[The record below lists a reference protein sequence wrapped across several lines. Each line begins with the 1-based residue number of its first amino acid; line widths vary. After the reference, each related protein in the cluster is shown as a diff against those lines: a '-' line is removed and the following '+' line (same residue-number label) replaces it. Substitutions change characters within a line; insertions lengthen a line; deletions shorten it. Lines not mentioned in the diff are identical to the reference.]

1 MITFNAD
8 EIFEMA
14 VQIEHNGA
22 AFYRKAASF
31 LPAARTILDKLAVM
45 EDDHER
51 TFSAMRSALTDT
63 ERTPL
68 TADPDN
74 QAAQYLKAM
83 ADGRV
88 FTGDPKDVLTG
99 KETLREVLL
108 LAISKEKDSIVFYQS
123 MKDVVPRSAGTA
135 RIDEIIRQ
143 EIGHILQLTK
153 EMPR

>member
-22 AFYRKAASF
+22 AFYRKAAGF
-31 LPAARTILDKLAVM
+31 LPAARAILDKLAVM

-51 TFSAMRSALTDT
+51 TFSAMRLALTDQ
-63 ERTPL
+63 ERKPL

-74 QAAQYLKAM
+74 QAAQYLQAM
-83 ADGRV
+83 ANGRV
-88 FTGDPKDVLTG
+88 FTADPKDVLSG

-123 MKDVVPRSAGTA
+123 MKDVVPRSAGTG
-135 RIDEIIRQ
+135 RIDDIIRQ

>member
-8 EIFEMA
+8 EILEMA

-31 LPAARTILDKLAVM
+31 LPEARTLLTKLAAM

-51 TFSAMRSALTDT
+51 TFAAMRSALTDEET
-63 ERTPL
+63 KPL

-83 ADGRV
+83 ADARV
-88 FTGDPKDVLTG
+88 FTADPKDVLTG
-99 KETLREVLL
+99 KESLREVI
-108 LAISKEKDSIVFYQS
+108 LAAIGKEKDSIVFYQS

-135 RIDEIIRQ
+135 RIDDIIRQ

-153 EMPR
+153 ELPH

>member
-8 EIFEMA
+8 EILEMA

-31 LPAARTILDKLAVM
+31 LPAARTILDTLAAM

-51 TFSAMRSALTDT
+51 TFAAMRSALTDT
-63 ERTPL
+63 ERKPL

-74 QAAQYLKAM
+74 VAAQYLKSM
-83 ADGRV
+83 ADARV
-88 FTGDPKDVLTG
+88 FVADPKSELTG
-99 KETLREVLL
+99 KESLRDVI
-108 LAISKEKDSIVFYQS
+108 LAAIGKEKDSIVFYQS

-135 RIDEIIRQ
+135 RIDDIIRQ
-143 EIGHILQLTK
+143 EIGHILQLTR
-153 EMPR
+153 ELPH

>member
-8 EIFEMA
+8 EILEMA

-31 LPAARTILDKLAVM
+31 LPAARTILDKLAAM

-51 TFSAMRSALTDT
+51 TFAAMRSALTDA
-63 ERTPL
+63 ERAPL

-74 QAAQYLKAM
+74 VAAQYLKSM
-83 ADGRV
+83 ADARV
-88 FTGDPKDVLTG
+88 FVADPKSELTG
-99 KETLREVLL
+99 KESLRDVI
-108 LAISKEKDSIVFYQS
+108 LAAIGKEKDSIVFYQS

-135 RIDEIIRQ
+135 RIDDIIRQ

-153 EMPR
+153 ELPH

>member
-8 EIFEMA
+8 EIFDMA

-22 AFYRKAASF
+22 AFYRKAAGF
-31 LPAARTILDKLAVM
+31 FPAARALLDKLAAM

-51 TFSAMRSALTDT
+51 TFSAMRSALTDQ

-74 QAAQYLKAM
+74 VAAQYLKAM
-83 ADGRV
+83 ADARV
-88 FTGDPKDVLTG
+88 FAAEPQAVLTG
-99 KETLREVLL
+99 KESLRDVIMV
-108 LAISKEKDSIVFYQS
+108 AIGKEKDSIVFYQS

-153 EMPR
+153 ELPR

>member
-31 LPAARTILDKLAVM
+31 LPAARTILDKLAAM

-51 TFSAMRSALTDT
+51 TFAAMRSALTDL

-74 QAAQYLKAM
+74 QAALYLKAM
-83 ADGRV
+83 ADARV
-88 FTGDPKDVLTG
+88 FAGDPKSELSGKESLRDVL
-99 KETLREVLL
+99 LA
-108 LAISKEKDSIVFYQS
+108 AISKEKDSIVFYQS

-135 RIDEIIRQ
+135 RIDDIIRQ

-153 EMPR
+153 ELPH

>member
-51 TFSAMRSALTDT
+51 TFSAMRSALTDQ

-83 ADGRV
+83 ADARV
-88 FTGDPKDVLTG
+88 FTADPKDVLSG

-123 MKDVVPRSAGTA
+123 MKEVVPRSAGTG
-135 RIDEIIRQ
+135 RIDDIIRQ